1 MSKNPSIKCTV
12 DECKYHA
19 QTENYCSL
27 NDIQVGKH
35 ENRATTPECTDC
47 NSFELK

>member
-1 MSKNPSIKCTV
+1 MGKNPSIKCTV

-27 NDIQVGKH
+27 NVQVEKH
-35 ENRATTPECTDC
+35 EIVQLLRIPDC